1 VNDLDDI
8 ESKIFEWAKE
18 YAQKNDLKINPD
30 YDIVVLAIKGLAQN
44 KRDYGIQY
52 CGCREV
58 SGNLEKDKD
67 IICPCVHR
75 NLDIRKKG
83 SCRCGLF
90 VK

>member
-1 VNDLDDI
+1 MNDLDDI

-30 YDIVVLAIKGLAQN
+30 YDIVVLAIKGFAQN

-58 SGNLEKDKD
+58 TGNLEKDKD

-75 NLDIRKKG
+75 NLVIRKKG